1 MRLTKWDLSFIEKD
15 LRHGIHE
22 LASCLDCSRRRE
34 IADRV
39 ADELMAYEEE
49 EEKKH
54 NNQED
59 AL

>member
-22 LASCLDCSRRRE
+22 LASCPDCRRRRE

-49 EEKKH
+49 EKKH
-54 NNQED
+54 NNQEN